1 MAESVAIA
9 ADAVGARLIHLST
22 EAVLDGKEA
31 PYSDNAPPRPLTPYG
46 TAKAAA
52 ELRVAARHPTATIV
66 RTSLIFG
73 LAPLDKHTQWLVTD
87 LASGGV
93 VRLYTNDICC
103 PIWVENLAA
112 ALVELAGNS
121 DAAGHVNIAGTQPL
135 SRWDFGLRMLAAL
148 GIRPGD
154 NLEQALLDGHS
165 LSRPRDRTLNVQ
177 RASMLLRTPLLTV
190 DEALR
195 LQTENEPRPWG

>member
-1 MAESVAIA
+1 MVTIDVEESDKDGAA
-9 ADAVGARLIHLST
+9 ADIGEYMALRERLS
-22 EAVLDGKEA
+22 
-31 PYSDNAPPRPLTPYG
+31 RPLRRRRG
-46 TAKAAA
+46 AAKRA
-52 ELRVAARHPTATIV
+52 L
-66 RTSLIFG
+66 
-73 LAPLDKHTQWLVTD
+73 LDKHTQWLVTD
-87 LASGGV
+87 LASGEM

-112 ALVELAGNS
+112 AIVELAGNS

-135 SRWDFGLRMLAAL
+135 SRWAFGLRRLAAL
-148 GIRPGD
+148 GIHPGD
-154 NLEQALLDGHS
+154 NLEQPLLAGHS
-165 LSRPRDRTLNVQ
+165 PSRPTDRTLNAR